1 MQISSTVDVYVGL
14 VNITSQE
21 PLPVCISMSR
31 SKERQDGDVDPPT
44 TSPRGVSYK
53 ERYMHAATAD
63 TIQSPVGCQFSV
75 DAVISKSLT
84 RVQSTTGHIQ

>member
-1 MQISSTVDVYVGL
+1 MQVSSTVDVYVGL
-14 VNITSQE
+14 MNITSHE

-31 SKERQDGDVDPPT
+31 SKERQDGDPPT

-63 TIQSPVGCQFSV
+63 TIQSSVGCQHF
-75 DAVISKSLT
+75 LWM
-84 RVQSTTGHIQ
+84 Q